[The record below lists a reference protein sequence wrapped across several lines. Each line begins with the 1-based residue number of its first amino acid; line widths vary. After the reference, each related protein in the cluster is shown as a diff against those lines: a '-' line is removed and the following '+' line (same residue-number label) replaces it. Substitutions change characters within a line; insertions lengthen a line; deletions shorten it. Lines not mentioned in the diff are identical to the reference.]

1 MGQQYLIDTNSVI
14 DYLGNKIPASGML
27 FMNTIVDA
35 IPNISIVT
43 KIEVLGFIAP
53 DEHHKILQAFINDAV
68 LLNLDD
74 EVADKTIN
82 LRKASKI
89 KLPDAIIAATALV
102 KDLTLITRNVA
113 DFKNVTDLKIINPF
127 EV

>member
-53 DEHHKILQAFINDAV
+53 NEHHKILQAFINDAV
-68 LLNLDD
+68 VLNLDD

-82 LRKASKI
+82 LRKESKI

-102 KDLTLITRNVA
+102 KDLTLITEMLQ
-113 DFKNVTDLKIINPF
+113 TLKM
-127 EV
+127 